1 MTNLLLRLFI
11 KDHADV
17 KSPKVRARIG
27 RFAGGVGIICN
38 LLLAAAKILVGILL
52 GSVAIAADGLN
63 NLSDTAASAVAVIGF
78 RLAQSP
84 ADKDHPYGHGRFEYL
99 SALGVAILI
108 LFVGVELI
116 KLSIEKILSP
126 TPIDLSFLAVAILTV
141 SILVKLFMMHFFKE
155 LWRRTESS
163 ILRAAAQD
171 SRNDV
176 LVTAATLAGCLIYR
190 YTDLNLDGYIGLGVA
205 LFILVSGFGVAKET
219 ISPLLGRRADSAIT
233 DGLATLI
240 LSHDRILG
248 IHDLLVH
255 DYGPGQC
262 YATVHAEISASE
274 SPLTCH
280 ELIDRIEAAA
290 LAKMNVHLV
299 IHYDPVAEN
308 DEEQN
313 RLRATV
319 EHTLSGLDPHLS
331 IHDFRLTRAKEGD
344 TLLFDVS
351 IPYAMLPQEENIR
364 SALTAALA
372 AADYRGSTVIRFD
385 AY

>member
-17 KSPKVRARIG
+17 KSPEVRARIG
-27 RFAGGVGIICN
+27 RFAGGVGILCN

-63 NLSDTAASAVAVIGF
+63 NLSDTAASVVAVIGF

-319 EHTLSGLDPHLS
+319 EHTLSGLDSHLS

-364 SALTAALA
+364 SALTDALA
-372 AADYRGSTVIRFD
+372 AADYHGSTVIRFD

>member
-27 RFAGGVGIICN
+27 RFAGGVGILCN

-63 NLSDTAASAVAVIGF
+63 NLSDTAASVVAVIGF

-280 ELIDRIEAAA
+280 ELIDRIEAAT

-319 EHTLSGLDPHLS
+319 EHTLSGLAPHLS
-331 IHDFRLTRAKEGD
+331 IHDFRLTRAEEGD

-364 SALTAALA
+364 SALTDALA
-372 AADYRGSTVIRFD
+372 AADYHGSTVIRFD

>member
-17 KSPKVRARIG
+17 KSPEVRARIG
-27 RFAGGVGIICN
+27 RFAGGVGILCN
-38 LLLAAAKILVGILL
+38 LLLAAAKILVGVLL

-63 NLSDTAASAVAVIGF
+63 NLSDTAASVVAVIGF

-126 TPIDLSFLAVAILTV
+126 TPIELSLLAIMILAA
-141 SILVKLFMMHFFKE
+141 SMLVKLFMLFFFRE
-155 LWRRTESS
+155 LGRRTESS
-163 ILRAAAQD
+163 VLHAAAQD
-171 SRNDV
+171 SRNDI
-176 LVTAATLAGCLIYR
+176 LVTAATLAGCLVYR

-219 ISPLLGRRADSAIT
+219 ISPLLGRRADSALT

-248 IHDLLVH
+248 IHDLLIH

-274 SPLTCH
+274 SPLSCH

-290 LAKMNVHLV
+290 LEKMNVHLV

-308 DEEQN
+308 DGEQN
-313 RLRATV
+313 RLREAV
-319 EHTLSGLDPHLS
+319 EDTLSGLDTRLS
-331 IHDFRLTRAKEGD
+331 VHDFRLTRAEEGD

-351 IPYAMLPQEENIR
+351 IPYAMLSHEENIR
-364 SALTAALA
+364 SALADALTAAN
-372 AADYRGSTVIRFD
+372 YRGSTVIRFD

>member
-27 RFAGGVGIICN
+27 RFAGGVGILCN

-63 NLSDTAASAVAVIGF
+63 NLSDTAASVVAVIGF

-280 ELIDRIEAAA
+280 ELIDRIEAAT

-319 EHTLSGLDPHLS
+319 EHTLSGLDSHLS

-364 SALTAALA
+364 SALTDALA
-372 AADYRGSTVIRFD
+372 AADYHGSTVIRFD

>member
-17 KSPKVRARIG
+17 KSPEVRARIG
-27 RFAGGVGIICN
+27 RFAGGVGILCN

-63 NLSDTAASAVAVIGF
+63 NLSDTAASVVAVIGF

-364 SALTAALA
+364 SALTDALA